1 MVVRH
6 NCRLTGYLLIQ
17 VINQPSTGR
26 SNWF

>member
-6 NCRLTGYLLIQ
+6 NCRLTDYLNQQ

-26 SNWF
+26 NN